1 MYEEKQWKR
10 LLVLFG
16 LVLVILILFV
26 FVFRN
31 FQQGKQRSIPGIRA
45 PIQTVTTGEKHIKR
59 KGYELTLD
67 YLYAYDIEGLVI
79 TTKNYNGSSLDDE
92 LSPKDVG
99 LAWGNVAKYNTQ
111 LGIHWV
117 AKHRALEFKDDENSW
132 GENQV
137 FVGSVEDALKQISNN
152 HLIVLDSSIR
162 ESVKKIKVG
171 DHIRIKGY
179 LVNIEGDNSMKHFS
193 WCSSTSRDDTGCEVI
208 LVESVEWL
216 D

>member
-1 MYEEKQWKR
+1 MYEENRRRRR
-10 LLVLFG
+10 LILIG
-16 LVLVILILFV
+16 IVLVILLLFV
-26 FVFRN
+26 FAFRY
-31 FQQGKQRSIPGIRA
+31 FQKGKQRSIAGIRA
-45 PIQTVTTGEKHIKR
+45 PIQTVATGEKHIKR

-79 TTKNYNGSSLDDE
+79 TTKNYNGSSLGDE

-99 LAWGNVAKYNTQ
+99 LAWGNVAKYNTL
-111 LGIHWV
+111 LGFHWA
-117 AKHRALEFKDDENSW
+117 AKYRALELNEDENSW
-132 GENQV
+132 GKKQD
-137 FVGSVEDALKQISNN
+137 FVGSIEDALKQISNN
-152 HLIVLDSSIR
+152 HLIVLDSSIK

-179 LVNIEGDNSMKHFS
+179 LVNIEGDNSIKQFS
-193 WCSSTSRDDTGCEVI
+193 WYSSTSRDDTGCEVI